1 MTKEEAQKVLN
12 ESRQR
17 FFGNRFCPV
26 MKEVCAQHE
35 GLKCQAY
42 EEGAIV
48 EIAPGDFR
56 YRPAACLSLVVS
68 CYIEVAKVD

>member
-1 MTKEEAQKVLN
+1 MTKEEAQKALN

-56 YRPAACLSLVVS
+56 YRPAACLSLVIS
-68 CYIEVAKVD
+68 CYVETASVD